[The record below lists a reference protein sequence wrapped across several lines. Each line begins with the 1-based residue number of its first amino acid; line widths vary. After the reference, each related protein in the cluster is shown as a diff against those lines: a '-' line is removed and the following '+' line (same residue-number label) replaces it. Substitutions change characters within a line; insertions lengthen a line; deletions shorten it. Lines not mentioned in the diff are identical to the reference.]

1 MPTLG
6 MTAQRLALA
15 LAIGFL
21 IGIER
26 GWKQRAEESGA
37 RAAGVRTFA
46 LSGLLGGISALIG
59 VEVGALAFAAL
70 ALAFGATFLMFKLRE
85 GAATDDL
92 SATGAIA
99 GLVTFALGALAI
111 VAPPEI
117 VAGAGVVAAAVL
129 AFKDALHA
137 WVGRLTEQEVRSAI
151 LVLAMTFIVLPTLP
165 DRAVDPFGLVN
176 PRELWLLTILI
187 AAASFLGYV
196 TVRVFGERRGLL
208 IGAATGALVSST
220 VVTADLARQV
230 RARSVE
236 PMNAAAACA
245 CANAA
250 MLGRVALL
258 CAVVAPA
265 ALERVWIPLLAA
277 AAVAAVSTVV
287 LVRMSGS
294 KPNAASA
301 SALRSPLDLKSIF
314 RFAGILSCLLIGVR
328 LLALNSGQ
336 AAVLPL
342 AALSGLL
349 DVDAVVLAMGRIVGQ
364 AITPQLAGDAILI
377 AILADTGFKVGIA
390 WVVGGRALGL
400 PYALSSLVVMVVTAL
415 ARVWW

>member
-1 MPTLG
+1 MPTLE

-26 GWKQRAEESGA
+26 GWKQRAEEPGA

-46 LSGLLGGISALIG
+46 LSGLLGGVSALIG
-59 VEVGALAFAAL
+59 VAVGALAFAAL
-70 ALAFGATFLMFKLRE
+70 ALSFGATFLTFKLRE
-85 GAATDDL
+85 GAAADDL

-129 AFKDALHA
+129 AFKDSLHA

-176 PRELWLLTILI
+176 PHELWLLTILI

-236 PMNAAAACA
+236 PINAAAASA
-245 CANAA
+245 CANVA
-250 MLGRVALL
+250 MLGRVTLL

-265 ALERVWIPLLAA
+265 ALARVWIPLLAA
-277 AAVAAVSTVV
+277 AVVAAVSTAV

-294 KPNAASA
+294 KPSTARA
-301 SALRSPLDLKSIF
+301 SALRSPLDLKSVF
-314 RFAGILSCLLIGVR
+314 RFAAILSCLLIGVR

-364 AITPQLAGDAILI
+364 MVTPQLAGDAILI

-400 PYALSSLVVMVVTAL
+400 PYALSSLVVTVVAIG
-415 ARVWW
+415 ARLW